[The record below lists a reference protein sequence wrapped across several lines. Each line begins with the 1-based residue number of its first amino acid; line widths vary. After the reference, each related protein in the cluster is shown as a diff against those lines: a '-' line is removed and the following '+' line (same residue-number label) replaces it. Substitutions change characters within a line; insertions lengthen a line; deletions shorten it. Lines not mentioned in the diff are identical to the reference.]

1 MPQTQVSC
9 PRCRQPVPANVE
21 QLFDVTSDPGAK
33 QRLLGGV
40 SNFIRC
46 PFCGHE
52 GRLATPIVYHD
63 NEKELLLTF
72 FPPELGL
79 PLNEQEKMIGP
90 LIKQVMDRLPAE
102 KRKAYLLKP
111 TANLTYESMVETI
124 LGKDGITPEMIKTQ
138 QERVT
143 LIDRL
148 LQATS
153 AEIRSE
159 IIKQNEKLFD
169 EQFFGL
175 FSRLAQSAAQSQQPK
190 LAEALGGVQEQLLKE
205 TEFGRGLAESVGE
218 MEAAAKSLQEAGKG
232 LTREKLLDMVVAA
245 PSDARIRAYV
255 SLARGGMDYS
265 FFQTLTDKIEK
276 ASGDEKQKL
285 EHIRERLLDFTNEAD
300 RQIEA
305 RYKQAQQFIETL
317 LKQEDIAK
325 ATQDNLQSFTQDA
338 VDIVQQMLRQASEKN
353 DYALMGKLQ
362 KMIEVLQQA
371 SAPPPE
377 VAFIEQLLEA
387 PDAAAVDKML
397 NENAEAVTDQ
407 FMEYLSGLVTQIEAQ
422 AGQGNAEA
430 KALADKL
437 GEVYKTAL
445 KFSMKKKM
453 G

>member
-232 LTREKLLDMVVAA
+232 LTREKLLDMVIAA
-245 PSDARIRAYV
+245 PSDARIRGYV